1 MKKILTITILLLGAL
16 SLFNSCKKDDSSKPL
31 YQNKWIL
38 SESESDEEPELQYYF
53 ELRKNGKGTY
63 AIVANES
70 LVNVFKAYAERT
82 DVELTDA
89 QKKSISKLK
98 VNDLVGVEIT
108 YTFTY
113 ENDGKNGSLTLSIPS
128 VVDDEG
134 NPDSETFKCSTE
146 SKDLMLI
153 YDPNGSA
160 HTLRSVSSL
169 KMSLGTYYPE
179 LGAVIF
185 G

>member
-38 SESESDEEPELQYYF
+38 TESDEETELQYYL

-63 AIVANES
+63 AVVADES
-70 LVNVFKAYAERT
+70 LVNVFKTYAENPEK
-82 DVELTDA
+82 ELTDA

-113 ENDGKNGSLTLSIPS
+113 ENDGKTGSLTLIM
-128 VVDDEG
+128 DDEG
-134 NPDSETFKCSTE
+134 NPDPETLKCSTE

-153 YDPNGSA
+153 YDPDGSTHA
-160 HTLRSVSSL
+160 LRSVSSL
-169 KMSLGTYYPE
+169 KMSLGNYYPE
-179 LGAVIF
+179 LGAMIF